1 MQEKMVFAG
10 QHDCYGRVNEII
22 AQFMNIEVSEAQ
34 VYRVTDAYGE
44 QIGKTVN
51 GERTLPPIEKK
62 EILYVMVD
70 GSFIHTR
77 DGEWKEAKPGR
88 MFTSS
93 ESIRV
98 DEKRSFVWQS
108 QYVAH
113 ICDLHQFIAHMD
125 RLIESYGHLGC
136 RLVFLSDGA
145 PWIRNWIEDSYPEAI
160 SILDFYHASHYLHEF
175 ADECVPADQRESW
188 VEAQKALLEAGQ
200 VKDIMAN
207 ISGMKVEGK
216 PAKKIMDYYAAN
228 QNRMDYPRHKLTGSG
243 LIGSGAIE
251 PAHRTVVQRRLK
263 LSGQRW
269 TIKGAQNV
277 LNLRV
282 TNQNGQWAK
291 VVSLTKTEF
300 KAAA

>member
-10 QHDCYGRVNEII
+10 QQDCYGKANGII

-51 GERTLPPIEKK
+51 RERTLPPIKK
-62 EILYVMVD
+62 EEVLYVMVD
-70 GSFIHTR
+70 GSFIYTR
-77 DGEWKEAKPGR
+77 DGEWKETKLGR

-93 ESIRV
+93 DSIRM
-98 DEKRSFVWQS
+98 DEKRSFVQHS

-113 ICDLHQFIAHMD
+113 IGDLHQFIAYMD
-125 RLIESYGHLGC
+125 HLIESYGHLG
-136 RLVFLSDGA
+136 RQLVFLSDGA

-160 SILDFYHASHYLHEF
+160 SILDFYHASHYLHGF
-175 ADECVPADQRESW
+175 ADECVPADQKEPW
-188 VEAQKALLEAGQ
+188 VEVQKALLEAGQ
-200 VKDIMAN
+200 AKDVMAN
-207 ISGMKVEGK
+207 ISSMNAEGK
-216 PAKKIMDYYAAN
+216 PTKKITDYYTAN
-228 QNRMDYPRHKLTGSG
+228 KNRMDYPRYKRMGSG

-251 PAHRTVVQRRLK
+251 SAHRTVVQRRLK

-269 TIKGAQNV
+269 TITGAQNV

-282 TNQNGQWAK
+282 TNENGQWAK
-291 VVSLTKTEF
+291 VVSLVKTEF